1 MDAILHTLQNA
12 GYDAPTG
19 LSGEALVAGVS
30 WLCRPDVI
38 NGGAARM
45 ITSLEAAARR
55 AKAGDPNVAEALQEF
70 IDEADT
76 FRGDVT
82 VIADA
87 RSGDDV
93 GDTLTT
99 VHKSNC
105 RDASPPR
112 LTD

>member
-1 MDAILHTLQNA
+1 M
-12 GYDAPTG
+12 
-19 LSGEALVAGVS
+19 
-30 WLCRPDVI
+30 I

-45 ITSLEAAARR
+45 VASLEAAARR
-55 AKAGDPNVAEALQEF
+55 ANTGDPNVAEALREF
-70 IDEADT
+70 IDDGGEL
-76 FRGDVT
+76 RGDVT